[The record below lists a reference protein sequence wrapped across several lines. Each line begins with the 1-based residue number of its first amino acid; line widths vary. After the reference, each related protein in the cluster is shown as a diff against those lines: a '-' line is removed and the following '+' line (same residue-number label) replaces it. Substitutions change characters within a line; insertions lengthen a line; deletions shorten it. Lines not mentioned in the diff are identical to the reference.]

1 MIDDIKNSG
10 IGEFG
15 NSRNL
20 KFPKKFEFQ
29 NSEEIWEWNWEFF
42 NCWILEILIEV
53 IEFPNK
59 KLMNS
64 KGVSEFGNKGSM
76 FSKEMI

>member
-15 NSRNL
+15 NFRNL

-53 IEFPNK
+53 IELPNK

>member
-1 MIDDIKNSG
+1 M
-10 IGEFG
+10 
-15 NSRNL
+15 
-20 KFPKKFEFQ
+20 
-29 NSEEIWEWNWEFF
+29 
-42 NCWILEILIEV
+42 LEILIEI